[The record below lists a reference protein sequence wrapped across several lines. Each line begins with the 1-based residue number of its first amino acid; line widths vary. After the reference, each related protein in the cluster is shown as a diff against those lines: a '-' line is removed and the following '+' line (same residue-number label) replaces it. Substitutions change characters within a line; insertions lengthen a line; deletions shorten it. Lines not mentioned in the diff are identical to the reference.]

1 MKAALHTSL
10 YLASKCWWLSQESI
24 QFQIYVFR
32 RDFIECPARAIF
44 ITQRERRL
52 IAFFCCRCCRIT
64 RPFIISRMSETL
76 FPISPSTLHASA
88 QHFSSYS
95 TSAHF
100 YCGRW
105 CSLTLSCCAH
115 SHSHTHIIYGADI
128 EETISI
134 WHTARQRALN
144 WSCCCCFSLSHPPR
158 SEMYFKIDPSFWNV
172 ILYNV
177 V

>member
-1 MKAALHTSL
+1 VKAALHTSL

-115 SHSHTHIIYGADI
+115 SHSHTHIIRGRYWRNNFHLTHSA
-128 EETISI
+128 
-134 WHTARQRALN
+134 TARTELELLLLLLFTFAPLLAVRCILKLTPHFET
-144 WSCCCCFSLSHPPR
+144 W
-158 SEMYFKIDPSFWNV
+158 YFIM
-172 ILYNV
+172 
-177 V
+177 